1 MLPSPFY
8 AEVPADLGDD
18 RTWVDEAAGHHHR
31 NEFTQRSRTGLRALA
46 GAEVAAV
53 ALMLVSR
60 VRSAFA
66 L

>member
-31 NEFTQRSRTGLRALA
+31 DEFAQRPRTGLRAIV
-46 GAEVAAV
+46 GDRVAAGP
-53 ALMLVSR
+53 LRLVSR
-60 VRSAFA
+60 LRCA
-66 L
+66 LAL

>member
-31 NEFTQRSRTGLRALA
+31 NAFTQRPRTGL
-46 GAEVAAV
+46 GAIVGDGVAAV
-53 ALMLVSR
+53 TLTLVRR
-60 VRSAFA
+60 VRSALA